1 LRFLISDIVY
11 ALTIDDKTS
20 RKKEQDFDQE
30 MSLLIFYLL
39 IALFFSFLCSLLE
52 SMLLSVTHSYA
63 IALKKKS
70 PRTGRRLDRLKRDID
85 RPLAAILSLNTI
97 AHTVGAVGVGA
108 EAAKLFGSAS
118 VGIASAILTLVIL
131 VFSEIIP
138 KTLGALYCRQLAPVG
153 TFMIHWLTWGLYP
166 LVLLSQKITQLLV
179 GRSKSALVSRDEF
192 RALADLG
199 VQEGAVLESESRIL
213 KNVMRFSSLRARDI
227 MTPRSVLFTLPEEM
241 SIGDILAKRVKLRF
255 SRIPLHPREGEGIG
269 FYVLKNEVLLAA
281 GHKEREKTLLQLG
294 RKLLVVPE
302 TVSLPRLFEKFLNRR
317 DVIALTVDEH
327 GSVSGVVT
335 MEDILETII
344 GIEIVDETDETVDLQ
359 RLARQRWEKR
369 ARALGLIP
377 DSKDASS

>member
-1 LRFLISDIVY
+1 
-11 ALTIDDKTS
+11 
-20 RKKEQDFDQE
+20 
-30 MSLLIFYLL
+30 
-39 IALFFSFLCSLLE
+39 
-52 SMLLSVTHSYA
+52 
-63 IALKKKS
+63 
-70 PRTGRRLDRLKRDID
+70 LKRDID

-108 EAAKLFGSAS
+108 QAAKLFGSAS
-118 VGIASAILTLVIL
+118 VGIASAILTLLIL

-153 TFMIHWLTWGLYP
+153 TFMIHWLTRGLYP

-199 VQEGAVLESESRIL
+199 VKEGAVLESESRIL

-255 SRIPLHPREGEGIG
+255 SRIPIHPREGEGIG
-269 FYVLKNEVLLAA
+269 FYVLKDEVLLAA
-281 GHKEREKTLLQLG
+281 GHEEREKTLLQLG

-302 TVSLPRLFEKFLNRR
+302 TVALPRLFEKFLDRR
-317 DVIALTVDEH
+317 ELIALTVDEH

-335 MEDILETII
+335 MEDIIETII

-369 ARALGLIP
+369 ARALGLIT